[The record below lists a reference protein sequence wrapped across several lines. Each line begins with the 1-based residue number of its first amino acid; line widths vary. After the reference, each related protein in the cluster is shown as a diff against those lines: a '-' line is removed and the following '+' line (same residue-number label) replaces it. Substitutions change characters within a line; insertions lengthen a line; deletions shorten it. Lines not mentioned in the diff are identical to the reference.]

1 MRNLS
6 FVMTMFGFALSGA
19 APGAVD
25 LYVATNGNDAW
36 SGTPVEPNAGRTD
49 GPFATLE
56 RARDEIRR
64 RRAGGATAEAVTVHV
79 RGGMYPREKPF
90 ELTASDGGTAQ
101 APIVYRAYR
110 DEKVHLIGGRE
121 ITNFRRITDPAILE
135 RLDEAA
141 RGRVWQADL
150 KELGVSDFG
159 DAVASGRRLELF
171 FNDQPMTLARWPNEG
186 FVKIADVAGGKPIT
200 AHGIQGDA
208 VGRFVY
214 EGDRPARWAK
224 EDDVRLHGYWF
235 WDWSDAYEKVESID
249 PRHRVISTLPP
260 YHHYGYR
267 KGARWY
273 ALNLLTELDEP
284 GEWYLDRRSGI
295 LYFWPPAPI
304 ESARTYVSVLDRM
317 MLLKD
322 ASYITIRGLILEFN
336 RGTAVMVEGG
346 SHNRIDACT
355 IRNIGGTAVVISGG
369 VDNGVAGCD
378 IYNIGESGI
387 SLTGGDRR
395 TLTPSGHFAVNNHI
409 HHYSRAART
418 YRTAVS
424 TAGVGNRIAHNLI
437 HDAPHMAIGL
447 NGNEHV
453 IEFNEIHTVC
463 MDTDDAGAFYMGRD
477 WTWRGNVIRYNY
489 FHHIGRFHG
498 HVGVQSVYLDDW
510 ASGSTVFGN
519 VFYKAGRGVLIGGG
533 RNNTVENNI
542 FVECAPAVHVDSR
555 GLGWAKSY
563 FDGRDNTLVER
574 LNAVPYKE
582 PPWST
587 RYPELLKLYDDEPA
601 LAKGNRI
608 VRNICSGGRWLDLL
622 DKLDDKVV
630 YVKDNL
636 VGEDPLF
643 VDAGHQ
649 DFRLKDDSPAYKLG
663 FKRIPFEEIGPQRNR
678 PRAGE

>member
-1 MRNLS
+1 MRSLS
-6 FVMTMFGFALSGA
+6 VFATTLGFALCAA

-56 RARDEIRR
+56 RAREEIRR
-64 RRAGGATAEAVTVHV
+64 RRGGGATAEAVTVHV
-79 RGGMYPREKPF
+79 RGGMYPRDTLF

-101 APIVYRAYR
+101 APIVYRGYR

-141 RGRVWQADL
+141 RGRVWQAAL
-150 KELGVSDFG
+150 KKLGVSDFG
-159 DAVASGRRLELF
+159 DAVAPGRRLELF

-200 AHGIQGDA
+200 VHGIQGDA

-224 EDDVRLHGYWF
+224 EDDIRLHGYWF

-322 ASYITIRGLILEFN
+322 ASYVTIRGLILELN

-346 SHNRIDACT
+346 SHNRINACT

-378 IYNIGESGI
+378 IYNIGESGV

-453 IEFNEIHTVC
+453 IECNEIHTVC

-498 HVGVQSVYLDDW
+498 DVGVQSVYLDDW

-542 FVECAPAVHVDSR
+542 FVECTPAVHVDSR

-601 LAKGNRI
+601 VAKGNRI
-608 VRNICSGGRWLDLL
+608 VRNICVGGRWLDLL

-636 VGEDPLF
+636 VSEDPLF

-663 FKRIPFEEIGPQRNR
+663 FKRIPFEEIGPQRGR